1 MLATTVLAAANKL
14 IVAGGSITDKGSA
27 LFHPAFR
34 YSHHQKVSG
43 AIFDIVVTVTLITLS
58 GVIAYRNYGPPAK
71 RKLAAS
77 GGVDD
82 SDILVQESKLLGI
95 EAPIWSIIC
104 YVILFVVIMGSVI
117 FYD

>member
-1 MLATTVLAAANKL
+1 MLTTIIAAANKL

-43 AIFDIVVTVTLITLS
+43 VIFDAIVTVSLIS
-58 GVIAYRNYGPPAK
+58 GSAIIAYRNWGPPAK
-71 RKLAAS
+71 RKLAVS

-82 SDILVQESKLLGI
+82 SDTLRQEGMLLGVQ
-95 EAPIWSIIC
+95 PWVWSLIC
-104 YVILFVVIMGSVI
+104 YAILFVTIMGSVI